1 MEIYDEN
8 ENTKL
13 KNHHY
18 SDRKESRRK
27 NKSKIKQIYN
37 DNKNKKSFLC
47 LIVLIILFLITL
59 FLIVFLFNNEFS
71 KIIEDQKDIYNKQI
85 LTLNEQ
91 KNILEKNNKMISEKY
106 ENLKIQVNKTTK
118 PKIVAIS
125 YEDNKYKTSLEY
137 NGKSALEIAGVD
149 EFYGYCPEDLDEEFK
164 KKNNYILSERKGNGY
179 WLWKPYF
186 IYKTLK
192 TKLNDGD
199 YLIYSDAGIAYIDK
213 AQLIVNFINERKA
226 EMYLHRLPHLEKH
239 YTKRDAFI
247 LMGADLP
254 FFAET
259 GQFNAA
265 FQIYKKSKFTEIFLE
280 EYLYYAQD
288 KRIITDDD
296 NVMGLPNYDGF
307 KAHRHDQSILSLLT
321 KKYSQVNANKM
332 NIDVNIVKNF
342 TELMPTIFCHY
353 RSAYFKDYE
362 DMLNFCGARNK
373 SKN

>member
-8 ENTKL
+8 ERTQL

-47 LIVLIILFLITL
+47 LIVLIILFLIAL

-106 ENLKIQVNKTTK
+106 ENLKIQANKTTK

-125 YEDNKYKTSLEY
+125 YGDNKYKKSLEY

-149 EFYGYCPEDLDEEFK
+149 EFYGYGPEDLDEEFK
-164 KKNNYILSERKGNGY
+164 KKNNYILSGIKGNGY

-288 KRIITDDD
+288 KRIITDDG

>member
-1 MEIYDEN
+1 MEINDEN
-8 ENTKL
+8 ERTKL
-13 KNHHY
+13 KNHNY
-18 SDRKESRRK
+18 SDRKESRKK

-37 DNKNKKSFLC
+37 ENKNKKIFLC
-47 LIVLIILFLITL
+47 LIILIILFLITL
-59 FLIVFLFNNEFS
+59 FSIVFIFNNEFS
-71 KIIEDQKDIYNKQI
+71 KIIEDQKDSYNKQI

-106 ENLKIQVNKTTK
+106 ENLKIQANKTTK

-125 YEDNKYKTSLEY
+125 YGDNKYKKSLEY

-149 EFYGYCPEDLDEEFK
+149 EFYGYGPEDLDEEFK
-164 KKNNYILSERKGNGY
+164 KKNNYILSGIKGNGY

-265 FQIYKKSKFTEIFLE
+265 FQIYKKSKFTELFLE

-288 KRIITDDD
+288 KRIITDDG

>member
-37 DNKNKKSFLC
+37 DNKNKNNFFC

-91 KNILEKNNKMISEKY
+91 KNILEKNNKVISEKY

-125 YEDNKYKTSLEY
+125 YGDNKYKKSLEY

-149 EFYGYCPEDLDEEFK
+149 EFYGYGPEDLDEEFK
-164 KKNNYILSERKGNGY
+164 KKNNYILSGIKGNGY

-239 YTKRDAFI
+239 YTKRDAFV

-288 KRIITDDD
+288 KRIITDDG
-296 NVMGLPNYDGF
+296 NVMGLPNYEGF
-307 KAHRHDQSILSLLT
+307 IAHRHDQSILSLLT

-362 DMLNFCGARNK
+362 DMLNFCRARNK
-373 SKN
+373 YL

>member
-8 ENTKL
+8 ERTQL

-106 ENLKIQVNKTTK
+106 ENLKIQANKTTK

-125 YEDNKYKTSLEY
+125 YGDNKYKTSLEY
-137 NGKSALEIAGVD
+137 NRKSALEIAGVD

-288 KRIITDDD
+288 KRIITDDG

-353 RSAYFKDYE
+353 RSALFKDYE
-362 DMLNFCGARNK
+362 DMRNYCRARNK
-373 SKN
+373 PKN

>member
-1 MEIYDEN
+1 MEINDEN
-8 ENTKL
+8 ERTKL
-13 KNHHY
+13 KNHNY
-18 SDRKESRRK
+18 SDRKESRKK

-37 DNKNKKSFLC
+37 ENKNKKIFLC
-47 LIVLIILFLITL
+47 LIILIILFLITL
-59 FLIVFLFNNEFS
+59 FSIVFIFNNEFS
-71 KIIEDQKDIYNKQI
+71 KIIEDQKDSYNKQI

-106 ENLKIQVNKTTK
+106 ENLKIQANKTTK

-125 YEDNKYKTSLEY
+125 YGDNKYKTSLEY
-137 NGKSALEIAGVD
+137 NRKSALEIAGVD
-149 EFYGYCPEDLDEEFK
+149 EFYGYCPDDLDEEFK
-164 KKNNYILSERKGNGY
+164 KKNNYILSEGKGNGY

-288 KRIITDDD
+288 KRIITDDG